1 MNPLD
6 AVCNVKRNDA
16 VCVNQLRNAMKVD
29 RTVLQEKPD
38 VKIFL
43 PYRFF
48 FYKVGD
54 LFRPNEYNRYLGK
67 KAPIF
72 LSYSKN

>member
-16 VCVNQLRNAMKVD
+16 VCVNQLKNAMKAD
-29 RTVLQEKPD
+29 KSVLQEKPD

-48 FYKVGD
+48 FYKVNEV
-54 LFRPNEYNRYLGK
+54 FRPNEYNRYLGK
-67 KAPIF
+67 
-72 LSYSKN
+72 